1 MTFIKCYTFK
11 NNVHLCILF
20 QTLNYLQYFVCVS
33 PQYCMTLFVILIH
46 HALPV
51 INIVTLWQLVHLSPC
66 SYLKKR
72 FCVGACSDRELNRT
86 CRLILKNKKSENN
99 RKCHASK
106 SKSGFQN
113 CFQNLSQNPSLPF
126 AQISC

>member
-33 PQYCMTLFVILIH
+33 PHYCMTLFVILIH

-66 SYLKKR
+66 SYLKKGSAWAL
-72 FCVGACSDRELNRT
+72 VQTEN
-86 CRLILKNKKSENN
+86 LIGL
-99 RKCHASK
+99 AD
-106 SKSGFQN
+106 
-113 CFQNLSQNPSLPF
+113 LS
-126 AQISC
+126 